1 MEKGLSEAKV
11 CFDPCDLRELFI
23 VLSFRISGNFPL
35 FHLRDFGQSS
45 AIPSSRI
52 WRQFFRHSAIP
63 PFRHSAIPP
72 FRHSA
77 IPPFRHSA
85 IPPFLRTPTR
95 ELLRPDNFFQLVIF
109 GLVWMMR
116 QRASLTSLLRVTD
129 HKYRIRRQVQNF
141 WYSLYVFLEDT
152 FDEPFSKITLR
163 CSIAHFSE
171 KSKSSKYS

>member
-1 MEKGLSEAKV
+1 MGGGEGWVEKGHSEAKV

-23 VLSFRISGNFPL
+23 VLSFRISGNFRL

-52 WRQFFRHSAIP
+52 WRQF
-63 PFRHSAIPP
+63 
-72 FRHSA
+72 
-77 IPPFRHSA
+77 FRHSA

-141 WYSLYVFLEDT
+141 GIHCM
-152 FDEPFSKITLR
+152 FS
-163 CSIAHFSE
+163 
-171 KSKSSKYS
+171 

>member
-1 MEKGLSEAKV
+1 MGGEGLSEAKV

-52 WRQFFRHSAIP
+52 WRQF
-63 PFRHSAIPP
+63 
-72 FRHSA
+72 
-77 IPPFRHSA
+77 FRHSA